1 MKEEDLTNGY
11 VVYRT
16 SRRNR
21 VEVLG
26 RKSPRHKPQM
36 PGTEAWEASF
46 LKYSIFSGTAS
57 DSEVLEGLCSSEGIT
72 C

>member
-1 MKEEDLTNGY
+1 MKGGGLTDGR
-11 VVYRT
+11 VVYGA

-26 RKSPRHKPQM
+26 RKSRHKPQT
-36 PGTEAWEASF
+36 PRTEAWEASF
-46 LKYSIFSGTAS
+46 LRYSIFPGS

>member
-1 MKEEDLTNGY
+1 MKEEDLTNGH

-26 RKSPRHKPQM
+26 RKSRHKPQT
-36 PGTEAWEASF
+36 PRTEAWEASF
-46 LKYSIFSGTAS
+46 LRYSIFPGS